1 MNDTL
6 KGKETHLPNGFSFLD
21 KDGSEHHECRI
32 KWWSLPEH
40 RIKLKDIMI
49 SCPASLANAEI
60 PADAPYHS
68 YINDKPVFFGHYWL
82 PGDPE
87 IENPS
92 AICLDYSV
100 AKDGILVAC
109 RLGEK
114 DGKMTKEFV
123 MQRVV

>member
-1 MNDTL
+1 MTDTL

-40 RIKLKDIMI
+40 RIKLKDVLIGCPDSI
-49 SCPASLANAEI
+49 SEHSI
-60 PADAPYHS
+60 PADAS
-68 YINDKPVFFGHYWL
+68 YISYTDAKPVFFGHYWL
-82 PGDPE
+82 SGEPDMK
-87 IENPS
+87 NPS

-114 DGKMTKEFV
+114 DGKMAKEFV
-123 MQRVV
+123 TQRVV